1 MIGGIMEENKVVAYS
16 FLDHLNNDMKG
27 NGFNDIFI
35 PLVKR
40 TLSIMSSNKKN
51 MGQISDIKEEF
62 NNLYKL
68 DIPYPMLKEILKT
81 ICIEVKKSNEGS
93 IVLYKDFSYVIKEYT
108 FDSYEE
114 TILYKKNKIENLEEK
129 FKCYIQEN
137 AIISQYEGELDL
149 FKFIDRNRTKLS
161 KVLSENNL
169 NVDSISD
176 NADIEMNFI
185 KNLKK
190 NDIELYELLK
200 DIYIGSIISAY
211 IELDNIE
218 AKSEAMNFIVDTNFI
233 ISLMGLH
240 GEENMDTC
248 NKIVDICKR
257 IGYKIKIADITIEE
271 TEHILNKII
280 DGYEK
285 GIIEK
290 FCYNSINNICERN
303 NITKTDIQYKVRN
316 LMKFLAEKNISI
328 IYLKQKYKNELA
340 IKNGEIYKK
349 LDKIDYTDK
358 KSILHDAIIIDYVS
372 NKRNSSAKKFA
383 DLKIWFLTES
393 KKFNEI
399 KTRFK
404 YSEAINTNELV
415 NLLWL
420 IKPIIST
427 DDIFKLGLSN
437 LFAEVI
443 ESNQPSKK
451 IIREIDSNI
460 NKYKENISDDDIIAL
475 GSLVSDTTLNKIKN
489 INSQYEEVNE
499 LLKKGEYYEF
509 SEKIKEMKE
518 KQEELKQIEINKM
531 NIKHKEE
538 KRNELNNFIN
548 ILINNKISN
557 NSENMLC
564 YEQKKISINKEIEDV
579 NNNTTN
585 VIKKCWIGI
594 VIIIAIIFII
604 YKNSTKSILKINLID
619 IMFFIIPI
627 LFSAIFN
634 LKIFKF
640 AEKISKKRNN
650 KKYKEIE
657 NINKYIKEIEHDSK
671 CLCEIKDI
679 IIKSE
684 NVENKINELLLDKK
698 YEKYLR
704 ETCIAELIENKKE
717 YNR

>member
-1 MIGGIMEENKVVAYS
+1 MEENKVIAYS
-16 FLDHLNNDMKG
+16 FLAHLNNDMKG

-40 TLSIMSSNKKN
+40 TLSIMSNNQKN
-51 MGQISDIKEEF
+51 MGQITDIKEEF
-62 NNLYKL
+62 KNLYKL
-68 DIPYPMLKEILKT
+68 DIPYPMLKELLKT
-81 ICIEVKKSNEGS
+81 ISIEIKKNNEGS
-93 IVLYKDFSYVIKEYT
+93 IELYKDFSYVIKEYT
-108 FDSYEE
+108 FDNYEE
-114 TILYKKNKIENLEEK
+114 TILYKKSKIEKLQEK

-137 AIISQYEGELDL
+137 AVISQYEGELDL

-169 NVDSISD
+169 NIDSISD

-185 KNLKK
+185 KYLKK
-190 NDIELYELLK
+190 NDIELYEVLK
-200 DIYIGSIISAY
+200 EIYIGSIISAY
-211 IELDNIE
+211 IELDALE

-248 NKIVDICKR
+248 NKIVDICNR

-285 GIIEK
+285 GIIER
-290 FCYNSINNICERN
+290 FRYNSTSNVCERN

-316 LMKFLAEKNISI
+316 LMKFLTEKKISI
-328 IYLKQKYKNELA
+328 IYLKQKYKNELT
-340 IKNGEIYKK
+340 IKNGEIYKQ

-372 NKRNSSAKKFA
+372 NKRNNGAKKFA

-399 KTRFK
+399 KTKFK

-420 IKPIIST
+420 IKPVIST

-443 ESNQPSKK
+443 EANQPSKR

-475 GSLVSDTTLNKIKN
+475 GSLVSDISLNKIKN

-499 LLKKGEYYEF
+499 LLKNGDYYEF
-509 SEKIKEMKE
+509 SEKIKEMKG
-518 KQEELKQIEINKM
+518 KQEELKQIEIDKINK
-531 NIKHKEE
+531 KHNEE
-538 KRNELNNFIN
+538 KKNEFNNFVN
-548 ILINNKISN
+548 ILIDNKIYENSQK
-557 NSENMLC
+557 NSENE
-564 YEQKKISINKEIEDV
+564 YRKIDINKGIEDIRNKTRDIIKRISI
-579 NNNTTN
+579 
-585 VIKKCWIGI
+585 GL
-594 VIIIAIIFII
+594 IIIVAILFII
-604 YKNSTKSILKINLID
+604 YKNSTENIFKINLID
-619 IMFFIIPI
+619 IMFFMIPI
-627 LFSAIFN
+627 LFSTIFN
-634 LKIFKF
+634 AKVFGF
-640 AEKISKKRNN
+640 AENISKKINGRR
-650 KKYKEIE
+650 YKEIE
-657 NINKYIKEIEHDSK
+657 EINKSIKEIEYNSK
-671 CLCEIKDI
+671 CLYEIKDI
-679 IIKSE
+679 LIKAE
-684 NVENKINELLLDKK
+684 NIEDKINELIVDSK
-698 YEKYLR
+698 YEKYLKEIR
-704 ETCIAELIENKKE
+704 LEELIQNKKE
-717 YNR
+717 IQYQ

>member
-1 MIGGIMEENKVVAYS
+1 MEENKVIAYS
-16 FLDHLNNDMKG
+16 FLAHLNNDMKG

-40 TLSIMSSNKKN
+40 TLSIMSNNQKN
-51 MGQISDIKEEF
+51 MGQITDIKEEF

-68 DIPYPMLKEILKT
+68 DIPYPMLKELLKT
-81 ICIEVKKSNEGS
+81 ISIEIKKNNEGS
-93 IVLYKDFSYVIKEYT
+93 MELYKDFSYVIKEYT
-108 FDSYEE
+108 FDNYEE
-114 TILYKKNKIENLEEK
+114 TILYKKSKIEKLQEK

-137 AIISQYEGELDL
+137 AVISQYEGELDL

-169 NVDSISD
+169 NIDSISD

-185 KNLKK
+185 KYLKK
-190 NDIELYELLK
+190 NDIELYEVLK

-211 IELDNIE
+211 IELDVLK

-248 NKIVDICKR
+248 NKIVDICNR

-285 GIIEK
+285 GIIER
-290 FCYNSINNICERN
+290 FRYNSTSNVCERN

-316 LMKFLAEKNISI
+316 LMKFLTEKKISI
-328 IYLKQKYKNELA
+328 IYLKQKYKNELT
-340 IKNGEIYKK
+340 IKNGEIYKQ

-372 NKRNSSAKKFA
+372 NKRNNGAKKFA

-399 KTRFK
+399 KTKFK

-420 IKPIIST
+420 IKPVIST

-443 ESNQPSKK
+443 EANQPSKR

-475 GSLVSDTTLNKIKN
+475 GSLVSDISLNKIKN

-499 LLKKGEYYEF
+499 LLKNGDYYEF
-509 SEKIKEMKE
+509 SEKIKEMKG
-518 KQEELKQIEINKM
+518 KQEELKQIEIDKINK
-531 NIKHKEE
+531 KHNEE
-538 KRNELNNFIN
+538 KKNEFNNFVN
-548 ILINNKISN
+548 ILIDNKIYE
-557 NSENMLC
+557 NSQKNLENE
-564 YEQKKISINKEIEDV
+564 YRKIDINKGIEDIRNKTIDIIKRISI
-579 NNNTTN
+579 
-585 VIKKCWIGI
+585 GL
-594 VIIIAIIFII
+594 IIIVAILFII
-604 YKNSTKSILKINLID
+604 YKNSTENIFEINFID
-619 IMFFIIPI
+619 IMFFMIPI
-627 LFSAIFN
+627 LFSTVFN
-634 LKIFKF
+634 AKVFGF
-640 AEKISKKRNN
+640 AENISKKINGRR
-650 KKYKEIE
+650 YKEIE
-657 NINKYIKEIEHDSK
+657 EINKSIKEIEYNSK
-671 CLCEIKDI
+671 CLYEIKDI
-679 IIKSE
+679 LIKAE
-684 NVENKINELLLDKK
+684 NIEDKINELIVDSK
-698 YEKYLR
+698 YEKYLKEIR
-704 ETCIAELIENKKE
+704 LEELIQNKKE
-717 YNR
+717 IQYQ

>member
-1 MIGGIMEENKVVAYS
+1 MEENKVIAYS
-16 FLDHLNNDMKG
+16 FLAHLNNDMKG

-40 TLSIMSSNKKN
+40 TLSIMSNNQRN
-51 MGQISDIKEEF
+51 MGQITDIKEEF

-68 DIPYPMLKEILKT
+68 DIPYPMLKELLKT
-81 ICIEVKKSNEGS
+81 ISIEIKKNNEGS
-93 IVLYKDFSYVIKEYT
+93 MELYKDFSYVIKEYT
-108 FDSYEE
+108 FDNYEE
-114 TILYKKNKIENLEEK
+114 TILYKKSKIEKLQEK

-137 AIISQYEGELDL
+137 AVISQYEGELDL

-169 NVDSISD
+169 NIDSISD

-185 KNLKK
+185 KYLKK
-190 NDIELYELLK
+190 NDIELYEVLK

-211 IELDNIE
+211 IELDALK

-248 NKIVDICKR
+248 NKIVDICNR

-285 GIIEK
+285 GIIER
-290 FCYNSINNICERN
+290 FRYNSTSNVCERN

-316 LMKFLAEKNISI
+316 LMKFLTEKKISI
-328 IYLKQKYKNELA
+328 IYLKQKYKNELT
-340 IKNGEIYKK
+340 IKNGEIYKQ

-372 NKRNSSAKKFA
+372 NKRNNGAKKFA

-399 KTRFK
+399 KTKFK

-420 IKPIIST
+420 IKPVIST

-443 ESNQPSKK
+443 EANQPSKR

-475 GSLVSDTTLNKIKN
+475 GSLVSDISLNKIKN

-499 LLKKGEYYEF
+499 LLKNGDYYEF
-509 SEKIKEMKE
+509 SEKIKEMKG
-518 KQEELKQIEINKM
+518 KQEELKQIEIDKINK
-531 NIKHKEE
+531 KHNEE
-538 KRNELNNFIN
+538 KKNEFNNFVN
-548 ILINNKISN
+548 ILIDNKIYE
-557 NSENMLC
+557 NSQKNLENE
-564 YEQKKISINKEIEDV
+564 YRKIDINKGIEDIRNKTIDIIKRISI
-579 NNNTTN
+579 
-585 VIKKCWIGI
+585 GL
-594 VIIIAIIFII
+594 IIIVAILFII
-604 YKNSTKSILKINLID
+604 YKNSTENIFEINFID
-619 IMFFIIPI
+619 IMFFMIPI
-627 LFSAIFN
+627 LFSTVFN
-634 LKIFKF
+634 AKVFGF
-640 AEKISKKRNN
+640 AENISKKINGKR
-650 KKYKEIE
+650 YKEIE
-657 NINKYIKEIEHDSK
+657 EINKSIKEIEYNSK
-671 CLCEIKDI
+671 CLYEIKDI
-679 IIKSE
+679 LIKAE
-684 NVENKINELLLDKK
+684 NIEDKINELIVDSK
-698 YEKYLR
+698 YEKYLKEIR
-704 ETCIAELIENKKE
+704 LEELIQNKKE
-717 YNR
+717 IQYQ

>member
-1 MIGGIMEENKVVAYS
+1 MEENKVIAYS
-16 FLDHLNNDMKG
+16 FLAHLNNDMKG

-40 TLSIMSSNKKN
+40 TLSIMSNNQKN
-51 MGQISDIKEEF
+51 MGQITDIKEEF

-68 DIPYPMLKEILKT
+68 DIPYPMLKELLKT
-81 ICIEVKKSNEGS
+81 ISIEIKKNNEGS
-93 IVLYKDFSYVIKEYT
+93 MELYKDFSYVIKEYT
-108 FDSYEE
+108 FDNYEE
-114 TILYKKNKIENLEEK
+114 TILYKKSKIEKLQEK

-137 AIISQYEGELDL
+137 AVISQYEGELDL

-169 NVDSISD
+169 NIDSISD

-185 KNLKK
+185 RYLKK
-190 NDIELYELLK
+190 NDIELYEVLK

-211 IELDNIE
+211 IELDALE

-248 NKIVDICKR
+248 NKIVDICNR

-285 GIIEK
+285 GIIER
-290 FCYNSINNICERN
+290 FRYNSTSNVCERN

-316 LMKFLAEKNISI
+316 LMKFLTEKKISI
-328 IYLKQKYKNELA
+328 IYLKQKYKNELT
-340 IKNGEIYKK
+340 IKNGEIYKQ

-372 NKRNSSAKKFA
+372 NKRNNGAKKFA

-399 KTRFK
+399 KTKFK

-420 IKPIIST
+420 IKPVIST

-443 ESNQPSKK
+443 EANQPSKR

-475 GSLVSDTTLNKIKN
+475 GSLVSDISLNKIKN

-499 LLKKGEYYEF
+499 LLKNGDYYEF
-509 SEKIKEMKE
+509 SEKIKEMKG
-518 KQEELKQIEINKM
+518 KQEELKQIEIDKINK
-531 NIKHKEE
+531 KHNEE
-538 KRNELNNFIN
+538 KKNEFNNFVN
-548 ILINNKISN
+548 ILIDNKIYE
-557 NSENMLC
+557 NSQKNLENE
-564 YEQKKISINKEIEDV
+564 YRKIDINKGIEDIRNKTIDIIKRISI
-579 NNNTTN
+579 
-585 VIKKCWIGI
+585 GL
-594 VIIIAIIFII
+594 IIIVAILFII
-604 YKNSTKSILKINLID
+604 YKNSTENIFEINFID
-619 IMFFIIPI
+619 IMFFMIPI
-627 LFSAIFN
+627 LFSTVFN
-634 LKIFKF
+634 AKVFGF
-640 AEKISKKRNN
+640 AENISKKINGRR
-650 KKYKEIE
+650 YKEIE
-657 NINKYIKEIEHDSK
+657 EINKSIKEIEYNSK
-671 CLCEIKDI
+671 CLYEIKDI
-679 IIKSE
+679 LIKAE
-684 NVENKINELLLDKK
+684 NIEDKINELIVDSK
-698 YEKYLR
+698 YEKYLKEIR
-704 ETCIAELIENKKE
+704 LEELIQNKKE
-717 YNR
+717 IQYQ

>member
-1 MIGGIMEENKVVAYS
+1 MEENKVIAYS
-16 FLDHLNNDMKG
+16 FLAHLNNDMKG

-40 TLSIMSSNKKN
+40 TLSIMSNNQKN
-51 MGQISDIKEEF
+51 MGQITDIKEEF

-68 DIPYPMLKEILKT
+68 DIPYPMLKELLKT
-81 ICIEVKKSNEGS
+81 ISIEIKKNNEGS
-93 IVLYKDFSYVIKEYT
+93 MELYKDFSYVIKEYT
-108 FDSYEE
+108 FDNYEE
-114 TILYKKNKIENLEEK
+114 TILYKKSKIEKLQEK

-137 AIISQYEGELDL
+137 AVISQYEGELDL

-169 NVDSISD
+169 NIDSISD

-185 KNLKK
+185 KYLKK
-190 NDIELYELLK
+190 NDIELYEVLK

-211 IELDNIE
+211 IELDALK

-248 NKIVDICKR
+248 NKIVDICNR

-285 GIIEK
+285 GIIER
-290 FCYNSINNICERN
+290 FRYNSTSNVCERN

-316 LMKFLAEKNISI
+316 LMKFLTEKKISI
-328 IYLKQKYKNELA
+328 IYLKQKYKNELT
-340 IKNGEIYKK
+340 IKNGEIYKQ

-372 NKRNSSAKKFA
+372 NKRNNGAKKFA

-399 KTRFK
+399 KTKFK

-420 IKPIIST
+420 IKPVIST

-443 ESNQPSKK
+443 EANQPSKR

-475 GSLVSDTTLNKIKN
+475 GSLVSDISLNKIKN

-499 LLKKGEYYEF
+499 LLKNGDYYEF
-509 SEKIKEMKE
+509 SEKIKEMKG
-518 KQEELKQIEINKM
+518 KQEELKQIEIDKINK
-531 NIKHKEE
+531 KHNEE
-538 KRNELNNFIN
+538 KKNEFNNFVN
-548 ILINNKISN
+548 ILIDNKIYE
-557 NSENMLC
+557 NSQKNLENE
-564 YEQKKISINKEIEDV
+564 YRKIDINKGIEDIRNKTIDIIKRISI
-579 NNNTTN
+579 
-585 VIKKCWIGI
+585 GL
-594 VIIIAIIFII
+594 IIIVAILFII
-604 YKNSTKSILKINLID
+604 YKNSTENIFEINFID
-619 IMFFIIPI
+619 IMFFMIPI
-627 LFSAIFN
+627 LFSTVFN
-634 LKIFKF
+634 AKVFGF
-640 AEKISKKRNN
+640 AENISKKINGRR
-650 KKYKEIE
+650 YKEIE
-657 NINKYIKEIEHDSK
+657 EINKSIKEIEYNSK
-671 CLCEIKDI
+671 CLYEIKDI
-679 IIKSE
+679 LIKAE
-684 NVENKINELLLDKK
+684 NIEDKINELIVDSK
-698 YEKYLR
+698 YEKYLKEIR
-704 ETCIAELIENKKE
+704 LEELIQNKKE
-717 YNR
+717 IQYQ

>member
-1 MIGGIMEENKVVAYS
+1 MEENKVIAYS
-16 FLDHLNNDMKG
+16 FLAHLNNDMKG

-40 TLSIMSSNKKN
+40 TLSIMSNNQKN
-51 MGQISDIKEEF
+51 MGQITDIKEEF

-68 DIPYPMLKEILKT
+68 DIPYPMLKELLKT
-81 ICIEVKKSNEGS
+81 ISIEIKKNNEGS
-93 IVLYKDFSYVIKEYT
+93 MELYKDFSYVIKEYT
-108 FDSYEE
+108 FDNYEE
-114 TILYKKNKIENLEEK
+114 TILYKKSKIEKLQEK

-137 AIISQYEGELDL
+137 AVISQYEGELDL

-169 NVDSISD
+169 NIDSISD

-185 KNLKK
+185 KYLKK
-190 NDIELYELLK
+190 NDIELYEVLK

-211 IELDNIE
+211 IELDALE

-248 NKIVDICKR
+248 NKIVDICNR

-285 GIIEK
+285 GIIER
-290 FCYNSINNICERN
+290 FRYNSTSNVCERN

-316 LMKFLAEKNISI
+316 LMKFLTEKKISI
-328 IYLKQKYKNELA
+328 IYLKQKYKNELT
-340 IKNGEIYKK
+340 IKNGEIYKQ

-372 NKRNSSAKKFA
+372 NKRNNGAKKFA

-399 KTRFK
+399 KTKFK

-420 IKPIIST
+420 IKPVIST

-443 ESNQPSKK
+443 ESNQPSKR

-475 GSLVSDTTLNKIKN
+475 GSLVSDISLNKIKN

-499 LLKKGEYYEF
+499 LLKNGDYCEF
-509 SEKIKEMKE
+509 SEKIKEMKG
-518 KQEELKQIEINKM
+518 KQEELKQIEIDKINK
-531 NIKHKEE
+531 KHNEE
-538 KRNELNNFIN
+538 KKNEFNNFVN
-548 ILINNKISN
+548 ILIDNKIYE
-557 NSENMLC
+557 NSRKNLENE
-564 YEQKKISINKEIEDV
+564 YRKIDINKGIEDIRNKTIDIIKRISI
-579 NNNTTN
+579 
-585 VIKKCWIGI
+585 GL
-594 VIIIAIIFII
+594 IIIVAILFII
-604 YKNSTKSILKINLID
+604 YKNSTENIFEINFID
-619 IMFFIIPI
+619 IMFFMIPI
-627 LFSAIFN
+627 LFSTVFN
-634 LKIFKF
+634 AKVFGF
-640 AEKISKKRNN
+640 AENISKKINGRR
-650 KKYKEIE
+650 YKEIE
-657 NINKYIKEIEHDSK
+657 EINKSIKEIEYNSK
-671 CLCEIKDI
+671 CLYEIKDI
-679 IIKSE
+679 LIKAE
-684 NVENKINELLLDKK
+684 NIEDKINELIVDSK
-698 YEKYLR
+698 YEKYLKEIR
-704 ETCIAELIENKKE
+704 LEELIQNKKE
-717 YNR
+717 IQYQ

>member
-1 MIGGIMEENKVVAYS
+1 ME
-16 FLDHLNNDMKG
+16 
-27 NGFNDIFI
+27 
-35 PLVKR
+35 
-40 TLSIMSSNKKN
+40 
-51 MGQISDIKEEF
+51 
-62 NNLYKL
+62 
-68 DIPYPMLKEILKT
+68 
-81 ICIEVKKSNEGS
+81 
-93 IVLYKDFSYVIKEYT
+93 LYKDFSYVIKEYT
-108 FDSYEE
+108 FDNYEE
-114 TILYKKNKIENLEEK
+114 TILYKKSKIEKLQEK

-137 AIISQYEGELDL
+137 AVISQYEGELDL

-169 NVDSISD
+169 NIDSISD

-185 KNLKK
+185 KYLKK
-190 NDIELYELLK
+190 NDIELYEVLK

-211 IELDNIE
+211 IELDALK

-248 NKIVDICKR
+248 NKIVDICNR

-285 GIIEK
+285 GIIER
-290 FCYNSINNICERN
+290 FRYNSTSNVCERN

-316 LMKFLAEKNISI
+316 LMKFLTEKKISI
-328 IYLKQKYKNELA
+328 IYLKQKYKNELT
-340 IKNGEIYKK
+340 IKNGEIYKQ

-372 NKRNSSAKKFA
+372 NKRNNGAKKFA

-399 KTRFK
+399 KTKFK

-420 IKPIIST
+420 IKPVIST

-443 ESNQPSKK
+443 EANQPSKR

-475 GSLVSDTTLNKIKN
+475 GSLVSDISLNKIKN

-499 LLKKGEYYEF
+499 LLKNGDYYEF
-509 SEKIKEMKE
+509 SEKIKEMKG
-518 KQEELKQIEINKM
+518 KQEELKQIEIDKINK
-531 NIKHKEE
+531 KHNEE
-538 KRNELNNFIN
+538 KKNEFNNFVN
-548 ILINNKISN
+548 ILIDNKIYE
-557 NSENMLC
+557 NSQKNLENE
-564 YEQKKISINKEIEDV
+564 YRKIDINKGIEDIRNKTIDIIKRISI
-579 NNNTTN
+579 
-585 VIKKCWIGI
+585 GL
-594 VIIIAIIFII
+594 IIIVAILFII
-604 YKNSTKSILKINLID
+604 YKNSTENIFEINFID
-619 IMFFIIPI
+619 IMFFMIPI
-627 LFSAIFN
+627 LFSTVFN
-634 LKIFKF
+634 AKVFGF
-640 AEKISKKRNN
+640 AENISKKINGRR
-650 KKYKEIE
+650 YKEIE
-657 NINKYIKEIEHDSK
+657 EINKSIKEIEYNSK
-671 CLCEIKDI
+671 CLYEIKDI
-679 IIKSE
+679 LIKAE
-684 NVENKINELLLDKK
+684 NIEDKINELIVDSK
-698 YEKYLR
+698 YEKYLKEIR
-704 ETCIAELIENKKE
+704 LEELIQNKKE
-717 YNR
+717 IQYQ

>member
-1 MIGGIMEENKVVAYS
+1 MEENKVIAYS
-16 FLDHLNNDMKG
+16 FLAHLNNDMKG

-40 TLSIMSSNKKN
+40 TLSIMSNNQKN
-51 MGQISDIKEEF
+51 MGQITDIKEEF

-68 DIPYPMLKEILKT
+68 DIPYPMLKELLKT
-81 ICIEVKKSNEGS
+81 ISIEIKKNNEGS
-93 IVLYKDFSYVIKEYT
+93 MELYKDFSYVIKEYT
-108 FDSYEE
+108 FDNYEE
-114 TILYKKNKIENLEEK
+114 TILYKKSKIEKLQEK

-137 AIISQYEGELDL
+137 AVISQYEGELDL

-169 NVDSISD
+169 NIDSISD

-185 KNLKK
+185 KYLKK
-190 NDIELYELLK
+190 NDIELYEVLK

-211 IELDNIE
+211 IELDALK

-248 NKIVDICKR
+248 NKIVDICNR

-285 GIIEK
+285 GIIER
-290 FCYNSINNICERN
+290 FRYNSTSNVCERN

-316 LMKFLAEKNISI
+316 LMKFLTEKKISI
-328 IYLKQKYKNELA
+328 IYLKQKYKNELT
-340 IKNGEIYKK
+340 IKNGEIYKQ

-372 NKRNSSAKKFA
+372 NKRNNGAKKFA

-399 KTRFK
+399 KTKFK

-420 IKPIIST
+420 IKPVIST

-443 ESNQPSKK
+443 EANQPSKR

-475 GSLVSDTTLNKIKN
+475 GSLVSDISLNKIKN

-499 LLKKGEYYEF
+499 LLKSGDYYEF
-509 SEKIKEMKE
+509 SEKIKEMKG
-518 KQEELKQIEINKM
+518 KQEELKQIEIDKINK
-531 NIKHKEE
+531 KHNEE
-538 KRNELNNFIN
+538 KKNEFNNFVN
-548 ILINNKISN
+548 ILIDNKIYE
-557 NSENMLC
+557 NSQKNLENE
-564 YEQKKISINKEIEDV
+564 YRKIDINKGIEDIRNKTIDIIKRISI
-579 NNNTTN
+579 
-585 VIKKCWIGI
+585 CL
-594 VIIIAIIFII
+594 IIIVAILFII
-604 YKNSTKSILKINLID
+604 YKNSTENIFEINFID
-619 IMFFIIPI
+619 IMFFMIPI
-627 LFSAIFN
+627 LFSTVFN
-634 LKIFKF
+634 AKVFGF
-640 AEKISKKRNN
+640 AENISKKINGRR
-650 KKYKEIE
+650 YKEIE
-657 NINKYIKEIEHDSK
+657 EINKSIKEIEYNSK
-671 CLCEIKDI
+671 CLYEIKDI
-679 IIKSE
+679 LIKAE
-684 NVENKINELLLDKK
+684 NIEDKINELIVDSK
-698 YEKYLR
+698 YEKYLKEIR
-704 ETCIAELIENKKE
+704 LEELIQNKKE
-717 YNR
+717 IQYQ

>member
-1 MIGGIMEENKVVAYS
+1 MEENKVIAYS
-16 FLDHLNNDMKG
+16 FLAHLNNDMKG

-40 TLSIMSSNKKN
+40 TLSIMSNNQKN
-51 MGQISDIKEEF
+51 MGQITDIKEEF
-62 NNLYKL
+62 KNLYKL
-68 DIPYPMLKEILKT
+68 DIPYPMLKELLKT
-81 ICIEVKKSNEGS
+81 ISIEIKKNNEGS
-93 IVLYKDFSYVIKEYT
+93 MELYKDFSYVIKEYT
-108 FDSYEE
+108 FDNYEE
-114 TILYKKNKIENLEEK
+114 TILYKKSKIEKLQEK

-169 NVDSISD
+169 NIDSISD

-185 KNLKK
+185 KYLKK
-190 NDIELYELLK
+190 NDIELYEVLK

-211 IELDNIE
+211 IELDALE

-248 NKIVDICKR
+248 NKIVDICNR

-285 GIIEK
+285 GIIER
-290 FCYNSINNICERN
+290 FRYNSTSNVCERN

-316 LMKFLAEKNISI
+316 LMKFLTEKKISI
-328 IYLKQKYKNELA
+328 IYLKQKYKNELT
-340 IKNGEIYKK
+340 IKNGEIYKQ

-372 NKRNSSAKKFA
+372 NKRNNGAKKFA

-399 KTRFK
+399 KTKFK

-420 IKPIIST
+420 IKPVIST

-443 ESNQPSKK
+443 EANQPSKR

-475 GSLVSDTTLNKIKN
+475 GSLVSDISLNKIKN

-499 LLKKGEYYEF
+499 LLKNGDYYEF
-509 SEKIKEMKE
+509 SEKIKEMKG
-518 KQEELKQIEINKM
+518 KQEELKQIEIDKINK
-531 NIKHKEE
+531 KHNEE
-538 KRNELNNFIN
+538 KKNEFNNFVN
-548 ILINNKISN
+548 ILIDNKIYENSQK
-557 NSENMLC
+557 NSENE
-564 YEQKKISINKEIEDV
+564 YRKIDINKGIEDIRNKTRDIIKRISI
-579 NNNTTN
+579 
-585 VIKKCWIGI
+585 GL
-594 VIIIAIIFII
+594 IIIVAILFII
-604 YKNSTKSILKINLID
+604 YKNSTENIFKINLID
-619 IMFFIIPI
+619 IMFFMIPI
-627 LFSAIFN
+627 LFSTVFN
-634 LKIFKF
+634 AKVFGF
-640 AEKISKKRNN
+640 AENISKKINGRR
-650 KKYKEIE
+650 YKEIE
-657 NINKYIKEIEHDSK
+657 EINKSIKEIEYNSK
-671 CLCEIKDI
+671 CLYEIKDI
-679 IIKSE
+679 LIKAE
-684 NVENKINELLLDKK
+684 NIEDKINELIVDSK
-698 YEKYLR
+698 YEKYLKEIR
-704 ETCIAELIENKKE
+704 LEELIQNKKE
-717 YNR
+717 IQYQ

>member
-1 MIGGIMEENKVVAYS
+1 MEENKVIAYS
-16 FLDHLNNDMKG
+16 FLAHLNNDMKG

-40 TLSIMSSNKKN
+40 TLSIMSNNQKN
-51 MGQISDIKEEF
+51 MGQITDIKEEF

-68 DIPYPMLKEILKT
+68 DIPYPMLKELLKT
-81 ICIEVKKSNEGS
+81 ISIEIKKNNEGS
-93 IVLYKDFSYVIKEYT
+93 MELYKDFSYVIKEYT
-108 FDSYEE
+108 FDNYEE
-114 TILYKKNKIENLEEK
+114 TILYKKSKIEKLQEK

-137 AIISQYEGELDL
+137 AVISQYEGELDL

-169 NVDSISD
+169 NIDSISD

-185 KNLKK
+185 KYLKK
-190 NDIELYELLK
+190 NDIELYEVLK

-211 IELDNIE
+211 IELDALK

-248 NKIVDICKR
+248 NKIVDICNR

-285 GIIEK
+285 GIIER
-290 FCYNSINNICERN
+290 FRYNSTSNVCERN

-316 LMKFLAEKNISI
+316 LMKFLTEKKISI
-328 IYLKQKYKNELA
+328 IYLKQKYKNELT
-340 IKNGEIYKK
+340 IKNGEIYKQ

-372 NKRNSSAKKFA
+372 NKRNNGAKKFA

-399 KTRFK
+399 KTKFK

-420 IKPIIST
+420 IKPVIST

-443 ESNQPSKK
+443 EANQPSKR

-475 GSLVSDTTLNKIKN
+475 GSLVSDISLNKIKN

-499 LLKKGEYYEF
+499 LLKNGDYYEF
-509 SEKIKEMKE
+509 SEKIKEMKG
-518 KQEELKQIEINKM
+518 KQEELKQIEIDKINK
-531 NIKHKEE
+531 KHNEE
-538 KRNELNNFIN
+538 KKNEFNNFVN
-548 ILINNKISN
+548 ILIDNKIYE
-557 NSENMLC
+557 NSQKNLENE
-564 YEQKKISINKEIEDV
+564 YRKIDINKGIEDIRNKIIDIIKRISI
-579 NNNTTN
+579 
-585 VIKKCWIGI
+585 GL
-594 VIIIAIIFII
+594 IIIVAILFII
-604 YKNSTKSILKINLID
+604 YKNSTENIFEINFID
-619 IMFFIIPI
+619 IMFFMIPI
-627 LFSAIFN
+627 LFSTVFN
-634 LKIFKF
+634 AKVFGF
-640 AEKISKKRNN
+640 AENISKKINGRR
-650 KKYKEIE
+650 YKEIE
-657 NINKYIKEIEHDSK
+657 EINKSIKEIEYNSK
-671 CLCEIKDI
+671 CLYEIKDI
-679 IIKSE
+679 LIKAE
-684 NVENKINELLLDKK
+684 NIEDKINELIVDSK
-698 YEKYLR
+698 YEKYLKEIR
-704 ETCIAELIENKKE
+704 LEELIQNKKE
-717 YNR
+717 IQYQ

>member
-1 MIGGIMEENKVVAYS
+1 MEENKVIAYS
-16 FLDHLNNDMKG
+16 FLAHLNNDMKG

-40 TLSIMSSNKKN
+40 TLSIMSNNQKN
-51 MGQISDIKEEF
+51 MGQITDIKEEF
-62 NNLYKL
+62 KNLYKL
-68 DIPYPMLKEILKT
+68 DIPYPMLKELLKT
-81 ICIEVKKSNEGS
+81 ISIEIKKNNEGS
-93 IVLYKDFSYVIKEYT
+93 MELYKDFSYVIKEYT
-108 FDSYEE
+108 FDNYEE
-114 TILYKKNKIENLEEK
+114 TILYKKSKIEKLQEK

-137 AIISQYEGELDL
+137 AVISQYEGELDL

-169 NVDSISD
+169 NIDSISD

-185 KNLKK
+185 KYLKK
-190 NDIELYELLK
+190 NDIELYEVLK
-200 DIYIGSIISAY
+200 EIYIGSIISAY
-211 IELDNIE
+211 IELDALE

-248 NKIVDICKR
+248 NKIVDICNR

-285 GIIEK
+285 GIIER
-290 FCYNSINNICERN
+290 FRYNSTSNVCERN

-316 LMKFLAEKNISI
+316 LMKFLTEKKISI
-328 IYLKQKYKNELA
+328 IYLKQKYKNELT
-340 IKNGEIYKK
+340 IKNGEIYKQ

-372 NKRNSSAKKFA
+372 NKRNNGAKKFA

-399 KTRFK
+399 KTKFK

-420 IKPIIST
+420 IKPVIST

-443 ESNQPSKK
+443 EANQPSKR

-475 GSLVSDTTLNKIKN
+475 GSLVSDISLNKIKN

-499 LLKKGEYYEF
+499 LLKNGDYYEF
-509 SEKIKEMKE
+509 SEKIKEMKG
-518 KQEELKQIEINKM
+518 KQEELKQIEIDKINK
-531 NIKHKEE
+531 KHNEE
-538 KRNELNNFIN
+538 KKNEFNNFVN
-548 ILINNKISN
+548 ILIDNKIYENSQK
-557 NSENMLC
+557 NSENE
-564 YEQKKISINKEIEDV
+564 YRKIDINKGIEDIRNKTRDIIKRISI
-579 NNNTTN
+579 
-585 VIKKCWIGI
+585 GL
-594 VIIIAIIFII
+594 IIIVAILFII
-604 YKNSTKSILKINLID
+604 YKNSTENIFKINLID
-619 IMFFIIPI
+619 IMFFMIPI
-627 LFSAIFN
+627 LFSTIFN
-634 LKIFKF
+634 AKVFGF
-640 AEKISKKRNN
+640 AENISKKINGRR
-650 KKYKEIE
+650 YKEIE
-657 NINKYIKEIEHDSK
+657 EINKSIKEIEYNSK
-671 CLCEIKDI
+671 CLYEIKDI
-679 IIKSE
+679 LIKAE
-684 NVENKINELLLDKK
+684 NIEDKINELIVDSK
-698 YEKYLR
+698 YEKYLKEIR
-704 ETCIAELIENKKE
+704 LEELIQNKKE
-717 YNR
+717 IQYQ

>member
-1 MIGGIMEENKVVAYS
+1 MEENKVIAYS
-16 FLDHLNNDMKG
+16 FLAHLNNDMKG

-40 TLSIMSSNKKN
+40 TLSIMSNNQKN
-51 MGQISDIKEEF
+51 MGQITDIKEEF

-68 DIPYPMLKEILKT
+68 DIPYPMLKELLKT
-81 ICIEVKKSNEGS
+81 ISIEIKKNNEGS
-93 IVLYKDFSYVIKEYT
+93 MELYKDFSYVIKEYT
-108 FDSYEE
+108 FDNYEE
-114 TILYKKNKIENLEEK
+114 TILYKKSKIEKLQEK

-137 AIISQYEGELDL
+137 AVISQYEGELDL
-149 FKFIDRNRTKLS
+149 FNFIDRNITKLS

-169 NVDSISD
+169 NIDSISD

-185 KNLKK
+185 KYLKK
-190 NDIELYELLK
+190 NDIELYEVLK

-211 IELDNIE
+211 IELDALK

-248 NKIVDICKR
+248 NKIVDICNR

-285 GIIEK
+285 GIIER
-290 FCYNSINNICERN
+290 FRYNSTSNVCERN

-316 LMKFLAEKNISI
+316 LMKFLTEKKISI
-328 IYLKQKYKNELA
+328 IYLKQKYKNELT
-340 IKNGEIYKK
+340 IKNGEIYKQ

-372 NKRNSSAKKFA
+372 NKRNNGAKKFA

-399 KTRFK
+399 KTKFK

-420 IKPIIST
+420 IKPVIST

-443 ESNQPSKK
+443 EANQPSKR

-475 GSLVSDTTLNKIKN
+475 GSLVSDISLNKIKN

-499 LLKKGEYYEF
+499 LLKNGDYYEF
-509 SEKIKEMKE
+509 SEKIKEMKG
-518 KQEELKQIEINKM
+518 KQEELKQIEIDKINK
-531 NIKHKEE
+531 KHNEE
-538 KRNELNNFIN
+538 KKNEFNNFVN
-548 ILINNKISN
+548 ILIDNKIYE
-557 NSENMLC
+557 NSQKNLENE
-564 YEQKKISINKEIEDV
+564 YRKIDINKGIEDIRNKTIDIIKRISI
-579 NNNTTN
+579 
-585 VIKKCWIGI
+585 GL
-594 VIIIAIIFII
+594 IIIVAILFII
-604 YKNSTKSILKINLID
+604 YKNSTENIFEINFID
-619 IMFFIIPI
+619 IMFFMIPI
-627 LFSAIFN
+627 LFSTVFN
-634 LKIFKF
+634 AKVFGF
-640 AEKISKKRNN
+640 AENISKKINGRR
-650 KKYKEIE
+650 YKEIE
-657 NINKYIKEIEHDSK
+657 EINKSIKEIEYNSK
-671 CLCEIKDI
+671 CLYEIKDI
-679 IIKSE
+679 LIKAE
-684 NVENKINELLLDKK
+684 NIEDKINELIVDSK
-698 YEKYLR
+698 YEKYLKEIR
-704 ETCIAELIENKKE
+704 LEELIQNKKE
-717 YNR
+717 IQYQ

>member
-1 MIGGIMEENKVVAYS
+1 MEENKVIAYS
-16 FLDHLNNDMKG
+16 FLAHLNNDMKG

-40 TLSIMSSNKKN
+40 TLSIMSNNQKN
-51 MGQISDIKEEF
+51 MGQITDIKEEF
-62 NNLYKL
+62 KNLYKL
-68 DIPYPMLKEILKT
+68 DIPYPMLKELLKT
-81 ICIEVKKSNEGS
+81 ISIEIKKNNEGS
-93 IVLYKDFSYVIKEYT
+93 MELYKDFSYVIKEYT
-108 FDSYEE
+108 FDNYEE
-114 TILYKKNKIENLEEK
+114 TILYKKSKIEKLQEK

-137 AIISQYEGELDL
+137 AVISQYEGELDL

-169 NVDSISD
+169 NIDSISD

-185 KNLKK
+185 KYLKK
-190 NDIELYELLK
+190 NDIELYEVLK

-211 IELDNIE
+211 IELDALE

-248 NKIVDICKR
+248 NKIVDICNR

-285 GIIEK
+285 GIIER
-290 FCYNSINNICERN
+290 FRYNSTSNVCERN

-316 LMKFLAEKNISI
+316 LMKFLTEKKISI
-328 IYLKQKYKNELA
+328 IYLKQKYKNELT
-340 IKNGEIYKK
+340 IKNGEIYKQ

-372 NKRNSSAKKFA
+372 NKRNNGAKKFA

-399 KTRFK
+399 KTKFK

-420 IKPIIST
+420 IKPVIST

-443 ESNQPSKK
+443 EANQPSKR

-475 GSLVSDTTLNKIKN
+475 GSLVSDISLNKIKN

-499 LLKKGEYYEF
+499 LLKNGDYYEF
-509 SEKIKEMKE
+509 SEKIKEMKG
-518 KQEELKQIEINKM
+518 KQEELKQIEIDKINK
-531 NIKHKEE
+531 KHNEE
-538 KRNELNNFIN
+538 KKNEFNNFVN
-548 ILINNKISN
+548 ILIDNKIYENSQK
-557 NSENMLC
+557 NSENE
-564 YEQKKISINKEIEDV
+564 YRKIDINKGIEDIRNKTRDIIKRISI
-579 NNNTTN
+579 
-585 VIKKCWIGI
+585 GL
-594 VIIIAIIFII
+594 IIIVAILFII
-604 YKNSTKSILKINLID
+604 YKNSTENIFKINLID
-619 IMFFIIPI
+619 IMFFMIPI
-627 LFSAIFN
+627 LFSTIFN
-634 LKIFKF
+634 AKVFGF
-640 AEKISKKRNN
+640 AENISKKINGRR
-650 KKYKEIE
+650 YKEIE
-657 NINKYIKEIEHDSK
+657 EINKSIKEIEYNSK
-671 CLCEIKDI
+671 CLYEIKDI
-679 IIKSE
+679 LIKAE
-684 NVENKINELLLDKK
+684 NIEDKINELIVDSK
-698 YEKYLR
+698 YEKYLKEIR
-704 ETCIAELIENKKE
+704 LEELIQNKKE
-717 YNR
+717 IQYQ

>member
-1 MIGGIMEENKVVAYS
+1 MEENKVIAYS
-16 FLDHLNNDMKG
+16 FLAHLNNDMKG

-40 TLSIMSSNKKN
+40 TLSIMSNNQKN
-51 MGQISDIKEEF
+51 MGQITDIKEEF

-68 DIPYPMLKEILKT
+68 DIPYPMLKELLKT
-81 ICIEVKKSNEGS
+81 ISIEIKKNNEGS
-93 IVLYKDFSYVIKEYT
+93 MELYKDFSYVIKEYT
-108 FDSYEE
+108 FDNYEE
-114 TILYKKNKIENLEEK
+114 TILYKKSKIEKLQEK

-137 AIISQYEGELDL
+137 AVISQYEGELDL

-169 NVDSISD
+169 NIDSISD

-185 KNLKK
+185 KYLKK
-190 NDIELYELLK
+190 NDIELYEVLK

-211 IELDNIE
+211 IELDALK

-248 NKIVDICKR
+248 NKIVDICNR

-285 GIIEK
+285 GIIER
-290 FCYNSINNICERN
+290 FRYNSTSNVCERN

-316 LMKFLAEKNISI
+316 LMKFLTEKKISI
-328 IYLKQKYKNELA
+328 IYLKQKYKNELT
-340 IKNGEIYKK
+340 IKNGEIYKQ

-372 NKRNSSAKKFA
+372 NKRNNGAKKFA

-399 KTRFK
+399 KTKFK

-420 IKPIIST
+420 IKPVIST

-443 ESNQPSKK
+443 EANQPSKR

-475 GSLVSDTTLNKIKN
+475 GSLVSDISLNKIKS

-499 LLKKGEYYEF
+499 LLKNGDYYEF
-509 SEKIKEMKE
+509 SEKIKEMKG
-518 KQEELKQIEINKM
+518 KQEELKQIEIDKINK
-531 NIKHKEE
+531 KHNEE
-538 KRNELNNFIN
+538 KKNEFNNFVN
-548 ILINNKISN
+548 ILIDNKIYE
-557 NSENMLC
+557 NSQKNLENE
-564 YEQKKISINKEIEDV
+564 YRKIDINKGIEDIRNKTIDIIKRISI
-579 NNNTTN
+579 
-585 VIKKCWIGI
+585 GL
-594 VIIIAIIFII
+594 IIIVAILFII
-604 YKNSTKSILKINLID
+604 YKNSTENIFEINFID
-619 IMFFIIPI
+619 IMFFMIPI
-627 LFSAIFN
+627 LFSTVFN
-634 LKIFKF
+634 AKVFGF
-640 AEKISKKRNN
+640 AENISKKINGRR
-650 KKYKEIE
+650 YKEIE
-657 NINKYIKEIEHDSK
+657 EINKSIKEIEYNSK
-671 CLCEIKDI
+671 CLYEIKDI
-679 IIKSE
+679 LIKAE
-684 NVENKINELLLDKK
+684 NIEDKINELIVDSK
-698 YEKYLR
+698 YEKYLKEIR
-704 ETCIAELIENKKE
+704 LEELIQNKKE
-717 YNR
+717 IQYQ

>member
-1 MIGGIMEENKVVAYS
+1 MEENKVIAYS
-16 FLDHLNNDMKG
+16 FLAHLNNDMKG

-40 TLSIMSSNKKN
+40 TLSIMSNNQKN
-51 MGQISDIKEEF
+51 MGQITDIKEEF

-68 DIPYPMLKEILKT
+68 DIPYPMLKELLKT
-81 ICIEVKKSNEGS
+81 ISIEIKKNNEGS
-93 IVLYKDFSYVIKEYT
+93 MELYKDFSYVIKEYT
-108 FDSYEE
+108 FDNYEE
-114 TILYKKNKIENLEEK
+114 TILYKKSKIEKLQEK

-137 AIISQYEGELDL
+137 AVISQYEGELDL

-169 NVDSISD
+169 NIDSISD

-185 KNLKK
+185 KYLKK
-190 NDIELYELLK
+190 NDIELYEVLK

-211 IELDNIE
+211 IELDALK

-248 NKIVDICKR
+248 NKIVDICNR

-285 GIIEK
+285 GIIER
-290 FCYNSINNICERN
+290 FRYNSTSNVCERN

-316 LMKFLAEKNISI
+316 LMKFLTEKKISI
-328 IYLKQKYKNELA
+328 IYLKQKYKNELT
-340 IKNGEIYKK
+340 IKNGEIYKQ

-372 NKRNSSAKKFA
+372 NKRNNGAKKFA
-383 DLKIWFLTES
+383 DFKIWFLTES

-399 KTRFK
+399 KTKFK

-420 IKPIIST
+420 IKPVIST

-443 ESNQPSKK
+443 EANQPSKR

-475 GSLVSDTTLNKIKN
+475 GSLVSDISLNKIKN

-499 LLKKGEYYEF
+499 LLKNGDYYEF
-509 SEKIKEMKE
+509 SEKIKEMKG
-518 KQEELKQIEINKM
+518 KQEELKQIEIDKINK
-531 NIKHKEE
+531 KHNEE
-538 KRNELNNFIN
+538 KKNEFNNFVN
-548 ILINNKISN
+548 ILIDNKIYE
-557 NSENMLC
+557 NSQKNLENE
-564 YEQKKISINKEIEDV
+564 YRKIDINKGIEDIRNKTIDIIKRISI
-579 NNNTTN
+579 
-585 VIKKCWIGI
+585 GL
-594 VIIIAIIFII
+594 IIIVAILFII
-604 YKNSTKSILKINLID
+604 YKNSTENIFEINFID
-619 IMFFIIPI
+619 IMFFMIPI
-627 LFSAIFN
+627 LFSTVFN
-634 LKIFKF
+634 AKVFGF
-640 AEKISKKRNN
+640 AENISKKINGRR
-650 KKYKEIE
+650 YKEIE
-657 NINKYIKEIEHDSK
+657 EINKSIKEIEYNSK
-671 CLCEIKDI
+671 CLYEIKDI
-679 IIKSE
+679 LIKAE
-684 NVENKINELLLDKK
+684 NIEDKINELIVDSK
-698 YEKYLR
+698 YEKYLKEIR
-704 ETCIAELIENKKE
+704 LEELIQNKKE
-717 YNR
+717 IQYQ

>member
-1 MIGGIMEENKVVAYS
+1 MEENKVIAYS
-16 FLDHLNNDMKG
+16 FLAHLNNDMKG

-40 TLSIMSSNKKN
+40 TLSIMSNNQKN
-51 MGQISDIKEEF
+51 MGQITDIKEEF

-68 DIPYPMLKEILKT
+68 DIPYPMLKELLKT
-81 ICIEVKKSNEGS
+81 ISIEIKKNNEGS
-93 IVLYKDFSYVIKEYT
+93 MELYKDFSYVIKEYT
-108 FDSYEE
+108 FDNYEE
-114 TILYKKNKIENLEEK
+114 TILYKKSKIEKLQEK

-137 AIISQYEGELDL
+137 AVISQYEGELDL

-169 NVDSISD
+169 NIDSISD

-185 KNLKK
+185 KYLKK
-190 NDIELYELLK
+190 NDIELYEVLK

-211 IELDNIE
+211 IELDALK

-248 NKIVDICKR
+248 NKIVDICNR

-285 GIIEK
+285 GIIER
-290 FCYNSINNICERN
+290 FRYNSTSNVCERN

-316 LMKFLAEKNISI
+316 LMKFLTEKKISI
-328 IYLKQKYKNELA
+328 IYLKQKYKNELT
-340 IKNGEIYKK
+340 IKNGEIYKQ

-372 NKRNSSAKKFA
+372 NKRNNGAKKFA

-399 KTRFK
+399 KTKFK

-420 IKPIIST
+420 IKPVIST

-443 ESNQPSKK
+443 EANQPSKR

-475 GSLVSDTTLNKIKN
+475 GSLVSDISLNKIKN

-499 LLKKGEYYEF
+499 LLKNGDYYEF
-509 SEKIKEMKE
+509 SEKIKEMKG
-518 KQEELKQIEINKM
+518 KQEELKQIEIDKINK
-531 NIKHKEE
+531 KHNEE
-538 KRNELNNFIN
+538 KKNEFNNFVN
-548 ILINNKISN
+548 ILIDNKIYE
-557 NSENMLC
+557 NSQKNLENE
-564 YEQKKISINKEIEDV
+564 YRKIDINKGIEDIRNKTIDIIKRISI
-579 NNNTTN
+579 
-585 VIKKCWIGI
+585 GL
-594 VIIIAIIFII
+594 IIIVAILFII
-604 YKNSTKSILKINLID
+604 YKNSTENIFEINFID
-619 IMFFIIPI
+619 IMFFMIPI
-627 LFSAIFN
+627 LFSTVFN
-634 LKIFKF
+634 AKVFGF
-640 AEKISKKRNN
+640 AENISKKINVRR
-650 KKYKEIE
+650 YKEIE
-657 NINKYIKEIEHDSK
+657 EINKSIKEIEYNSK
-671 CLCEIKDI
+671 CLYEIKDI
-679 IIKSE
+679 LIKAE
-684 NVENKINELLLDKK
+684 NIEDKINELIVDSK
-698 YEKYLR
+698 YEKYLKEIR
-704 ETCIAELIENKKE
+704 LEELIQNKKE
-717 YNR
+717 IQYQ

>member
-1 MIGGIMEENKVVAYS
+1 MEENKVIAYS
-16 FLDHLNNDMKG
+16 FLAHLNNDMKG

-40 TLSIMSSNKKN
+40 TLSIMSNNQKN
-51 MGQISDIKEEF
+51 MGQITDIKEEF

-68 DIPYPMLKEILKT
+68 DIPYPMLKELLKT
-81 ICIEVKKSNEGS
+81 ISIEIKKNNEGS
-93 IVLYKDFSYVIKEYT
+93 MELYKDFSYVIKEYT
-108 FDSYEE
+108 FDNYEE
-114 TILYKKNKIENLEEK
+114 TILYKKSKIEKLQEK

-137 AIISQYEGELDL
+137 AVISQYEGELDL

-169 NVDSISD
+169 NIDSISD

-185 KNLKK
+185 KYLKK
-190 NDIELYELLK
+190 NDIELYEVLK

-211 IELDNIE
+211 IELDALK

-248 NKIVDICKR
+248 NKIVDICNR

-285 GIIEK
+285 GIIER
-290 FCYNSINNICERN
+290 FRYNSTSNVCERN

-316 LMKFLAEKNISI
+316 LMKFLTEKKISI
-328 IYLKQKYKNELA
+328 IYLKQKYKNELT
-340 IKNGEIYKK
+340 IKNGEIYKQ

-372 NKRNSSAKKFA
+372 NKRNNGAKKFA

-399 KTRFK
+399 KTKFK

-420 IKPIIST
+420 IKPVIST

-443 ESNQPSKK
+443 EANQPSKR

-475 GSLVSDTTLNKIKN
+475 GSLVSDISLNKIKN

-499 LLKKGEYYEF
+499 LLKNGDYYEF
-509 SEKIKEMKE
+509 SEKIKEMKG
-518 KQEELKQIEINKM
+518 KQEELKQIEIDKINK
-531 NIKHKEE
+531 KHNEE
-538 KRNELNNFIN
+538 KKNEFNNFVN
-548 ILINNKISN
+548 ILIDNKIYE
-557 NSENMLC
+557 NSQKNLENE
-564 YEQKKISINKEIEDV
+564 YRKIDINKGIEDIRNKTIDIIKRISI
-579 NNNTTN
+579 
-585 VIKKCWIGI
+585 GL
-594 VIIIAIIFII
+594 IIIVAILFII
-604 YKNSTKSILKINLID
+604 YKNSTENIFEINFID
-619 IMFFIIPI
+619 IMFFMIPI
-627 LFSAIFN
+627 LFSTVFN
-634 LKIFKF
+634 AKVFGF
-640 AEKISKKRNN
+640 AENISKKINGRR
-650 KKYKEIE
+650 YKEIE
-657 NINKYIKEIEHDSK
+657 EINKSIKEIEYNSK
-671 CLCEIKDI
+671 CLYEIKDI
-679 IIKSE
+679 LIKAE
-684 NVENKINELLLDKK
+684 NIEDKINELIVDSK
-698 YEKYLR
+698 YEKYLKEIR
-704 ETCIAELIENKKE
+704 LEKLIQNKKE
-717 YNR
+717 IQYQ

>member
-1 MIGGIMEENKVVAYS
+1 MEENKVIAYS
-16 FLDHLNNDMKG
+16 FLAHLNNDMKG

-40 TLSIMSSNKKN
+40 TLSIMSNNQKN
-51 MGQISDIKEEF
+51 MGQITDIKEEF
-62 NNLYKL
+62 KNLYKL
-68 DIPYPMLKEILKT
+68 DIPYPMLKELLKT
-81 ICIEVKKSNEGS
+81 ISIEIKKNNEGS
-93 IVLYKDFSYVIKEYT
+93 MELYKDFSYVIKEYT
-108 FDSYEE
+108 FDNYEE
-114 TILYKKNKIENLEEK
+114 TILYKKSKIEKLQEK

-169 NVDSISD
+169 NIDSISD

-185 KNLKK
+185 KYLKK
-190 NDIELYELLK
+190 NDIELYEVLK

-211 IELDNIE
+211 IELDALE

-248 NKIVDICKR
+248 NKIVDICNR

-285 GIIEK
+285 GIIER
-290 FCYNSINNICERN
+290 FRYNSTSNVCERN

-316 LMKFLAEKNISI
+316 LMKFLTEKKISI
-328 IYLKQKYKNELA
+328 IYLKQKYKNELT
-340 IKNGEIYKK
+340 IKNGEIYKQ

-372 NKRNSSAKKFA
+372 NKRNNGAKKFA

-399 KTRFK
+399 KTKFK

-420 IKPIIST
+420 IKPVIST

-443 ESNQPSKK
+443 EANQPSKR

-475 GSLVSDTTLNKIKN
+475 GSLVSDISLNKIKN

-499 LLKKGEYYEF
+499 LLKNGDYYEF

-518 KQEELKQIEINKM
+518 KQEELKQIEIDKINK
-531 NIKHKEE
+531 KHNEE
-538 KRNELNNFIN
+538 KKNEFNNFVN
-548 ILINNKISN
+548 ILIDNKIYENSQK
-557 NSENMLC
+557 NSENE
-564 YEQKKISINKEIEDV
+564 YRKIDINKGIEDIRNKTRDIIKRISI
-579 NNNTTN
+579 
-585 VIKKCWIGI
+585 GL
-594 VIIIAIIFII
+594 IIIVAILFII
-604 YKNSTKSILKINLID
+604 YKNSTENIFKINLID
-619 IMFFIIPI
+619 IMFFMIPI
-627 LFSAIFN
+627 LFLTIFN
-634 LKIFKF
+634 AKVFKF
-640 AEKISKKRNN
+640 TKKISKKINGRR
-650 KKYKEIE
+650 YKEIE
-657 NINKYIKEIEHDSK
+657 EINKSIKEIEYNSK
-671 CLCEIKDI
+671 CLYEIKDI
-679 IIKSE
+679 LIKAE
-684 NVENKINELLLDKK
+684 NIEDKINELIVDSK
-698 YEKYLR
+698 YEKYLKEIR
-704 ETCIAELIENKKE
+704 LEELIQNKKE
-717 YNR
+717 IQYQ

>member
-1 MIGGIMEENKVVAYS
+1 MEENKVIAYS
-16 FLDHLNNDMKG
+16 FLAHLNNDMKG

-40 TLSIMSSNKKN
+40 TLSIMSNNQRN
-51 MGQISDIKEEF
+51 MGQITDIKEEF

-68 DIPYPMLKEILKT
+68 DIPYPMLKELLKT
-81 ICIEVKKSNEGS
+81 ISIEIKKNNEGS
-93 IVLYKDFSYVIKEYT
+93 MELYKDFSYVIKEYT
-108 FDSYEE
+108 FDNYEE
-114 TILYKKNKIENLEEK
+114 TILYKKSKIEKLQEK

-137 AIISQYEGELDL
+137 AVISQYEGELDL

-169 NVDSISD
+169 NIDSISD

-185 KNLKK
+185 KYLKK
-190 NDIELYELLK
+190 NDIELYEVLK

-211 IELDNIE
+211 IELDALK

-248 NKIVDICKR
+248 NKIVDICNR

-285 GIIEK
+285 GIIER
-290 FCYNSINNICERN
+290 FRYNSTSNVCERN

-316 LMKFLAEKNISI
+316 LMKFLTEKKISI
-328 IYLKQKYKNELA
+328 IYLKQKYKNELT
-340 IKNGEIYKK
+340 IKNGEIYKQ

-372 NKRNSSAKKFA
+372 NKRNNGAKKFA

-399 KTRFK
+399 KTKFK

-420 IKPIIST
+420 IKPVIST

-443 ESNQPSKK
+443 EANQPSKR

-475 GSLVSDTTLNKIKN
+475 GSLVSDISLNKIKN

-499 LLKKGEYYEF
+499 LLKNGDYYEF
-509 SEKIKEMKE
+509 SEKIKEMKG
-518 KQEELKQIEINKM
+518 KQEELKQIEIDKINK
-531 NIKHKEE
+531 KHNEE
-538 KRNELNNFIN
+538 KKNEFNNFVN
-548 ILINNKISN
+548 ILIDNKIYE
-557 NSENMLC
+557 NSQKNLENE
-564 YEQKKISINKEIEDV
+564 YRKIDINKGIEDIRNKTIDIIKRISI
-579 NNNTTN
+579 
-585 VIKKCWIGI
+585 GL
-594 VIIIAIIFII
+594 IIIVAILFII
-604 YKNSTKSILKINLID
+604 YKNSTENIFEINFID
-619 IMFFIIPI
+619 IMFFMIPI
-627 LFSAIFN
+627 LFSTVFN
-634 LKIFKF
+634 AKVFGF
-640 AEKISKKRNN
+640 AENISKKINGRR
-650 KKYKEIE
+650 YKEIE
-657 NINKYIKEIEHDSK
+657 EINKSIKEIEYNSK
-671 CLCEIKDI
+671 CLYEIKDI
-679 IIKSE
+679 LIKAE
-684 NVENKINELLLDKK
+684 NIEDKINELIVDSK
-698 YEKYLR
+698 YEKYLKEIR
-704 ETCIAELIENKKE
+704 LEELIQNKKE
-717 YNR
+717 IQYQ

>member
-1 MIGGIMEENKVVAYS
+1 MEENKVIAYS
-16 FLDHLNNDMKG
+16 FLAHLNNDMKG

-40 TLSIMSSNKKN
+40 TLSIMSNNQKN
-51 MGQISDIKEEF
+51 MGQITDIKEEF

-68 DIPYPMLKEILKT
+68 DIPYPMLKELLKT
-81 ICIEVKKSNEGS
+81 ISIEIKKNNEGS
-93 IVLYKDFSYVIKEYT
+93 MELYKDFSYVIKEYT
-108 FDSYEE
+108 FDNYEE
-114 TILYKKNKIENLEEK
+114 TILYKKSKIEKLQEK

-137 AIISQYEGELDL
+137 AVISQYEGELDL

-169 NVDSISD
+169 NIDSISD

-185 KNLKK
+185 KYLKK
-190 NDIELYELLK
+190 NDIELYEVLK

-211 IELDNIE
+211 IELDALK

-248 NKIVDICKR
+248 NKIVDICNR

-285 GIIEK
+285 GIIER
-290 FCYNSINNICERN
+290 FRYNSTSNVCERN

-316 LMKFLAEKNISI
+316 LMKFLTEKKISI
-328 IYLKQKYKNELA
+328 IYLKQKYKNELT
-340 IKNGEIYKK
+340 IKNGEIYKQ

-372 NKRNSSAKKFA
+372 NKRNNGAKKFA

-399 KTRFK
+399 KTKFK

-420 IKPIIST
+420 IKPVIST

-443 ESNQPSKK
+443 EANQPSKR

-475 GSLVSDTTLNKIKN
+475 GSLVSDISLNKIKN

-499 LLKKGEYYEF
+499 LLKNGDYYEF
-509 SEKIKEMKE
+509 SEKIKEMKG
-518 KQEELKQIEINKM
+518 KQEELKQIEIDKINR
-531 NIKHKEE
+531 KHNEE
-538 KRNELNNFIN
+538 KKNEFNNFVN
-548 ILINNKISN
+548 ILIDNKIYE
-557 NSENMLC
+557 NSQKNLENE
-564 YEQKKISINKEIEDV
+564 YRKIDINKGIEDIRNKTIDIIKRISI
-579 NNNTTN
+579 
-585 VIKKCWIGI
+585 GL
-594 VIIIAIIFII
+594 IIIVAILFII
-604 YKNSTKSILKINLID
+604 YKNSTENIFEINFID
-619 IMFFIIPI
+619 IMFFMIPI
-627 LFSAIFN
+627 LFSTVFN
-634 LKIFKF
+634 AKVFGF
-640 AEKISKKRNN
+640 AENISKKINGRR
-650 KKYKEIE
+650 YKEIE
-657 NINKYIKEIEHDSK
+657 EINKSIKEIEYNSK
-671 CLCEIKDI
+671 CLYEIKDI
-679 IIKSE
+679 LIKAE
-684 NVENKINELLLDKK
+684 NIEDKINELIVDSK
-698 YEKYLR
+698 YEKYLKEIR
-704 ETCIAELIENKKE
+704 LEELIQNKKE
-717 YNR
+717 IQYQ

>member
-1 MIGGIMEENKVVAYS
+1 MEENKVIAYS
-16 FLDHLNNDMKG
+16 FLAHLNNDMKG

-40 TLSIMSSNKKN
+40 TLSIMSNNQKN
-51 MGQISDIKEEF
+51 MGQITDIKEEF

-68 DIPYPMLKEILKT
+68 DIPYPMLKELLKT
-81 ICIEVKKSNEGS
+81 ISIEIKKNNEGS
-93 IVLYKDFSYVIKEYT
+93 MELYKDFSYVIKEYT
-108 FDSYEE
+108 FDNYEE
-114 TILYKKNKIENLEEK
+114 TILYKKSKIEKLQEK

-137 AIISQYEGELDL
+137 AVISQYEGELDL

-169 NVDSISD
+169 NIDSISD

-185 KNLKK
+185 KYLKK
-190 NDIELYELLK
+190 NDIELYEVLK

-211 IELDNIE
+211 IELDVLE

-248 NKIVDICKR
+248 NKIVDICNR

-285 GIIEK
+285 GIIER
-290 FCYNSINNICERN
+290 FRYNSTSNVCERN

-316 LMKFLAEKNISI
+316 LMKFLTEKKISI
-328 IYLKQKYKNELA
+328 IYLKQKYKNEFT
-340 IKNGEIYKK
+340 IKNGEIYKQ

-372 NKRNSSAKKFA
+372 NKRNNGAKKFA

-399 KTRFK
+399 KTKFK

-420 IKPIIST
+420 IKPVIST

-443 ESNQPSKK
+443 EANQPSKR

-475 GSLVSDTTLNKIKN
+475 GSLVSDISLNKIKN

-499 LLKKGEYYEF
+499 LLKNGDYYEF
-509 SEKIKEMKE
+509 SEKIKEMKG
-518 KQEELKQIEINKM
+518 KQEELKQIEIDKINK
-531 NIKHKEE
+531 KHNEE
-538 KRNELNNFIN
+538 KKNEFNNFVN
-548 ILINNKISN
+548 ILIDNKIN
-557 NSENMLC
+557 ENSQKNLENE
-564 YEQKKISINKEIEDV
+564 YRKIDINKEIEDIR
-579 NNNTTN
+579 NKTIDI
-585 VIKKCWIGI
+585 IKRISIGL
-594 VIIIAIIFII
+594 IIIVAILFII
-604 YKNSTKSILKINLID
+604 YKNSTENIFEINFID
-619 IMFFIIPI
+619 IMFFMIPI
-627 LFSAIFN
+627 LFSTVFN
-634 LKIFKF
+634 AKVFGF
-640 AEKISKKRNN
+640 AENISKKINGRR
-650 KKYKEIE
+650 YKEIE
-657 NINKYIKEIEHDSK
+657 EINKSIKEIEYNSK
-671 CLCEIKDI
+671 CLYEIKDI
-679 IIKSE
+679 LIKAE
-684 NVENKINELLLDKK
+684 NIEDKINELIVDSK
-698 YEKYLR
+698 YEKYLKEIR
-704 ETCIAELIENKKE
+704 LEELIQNKKE
-717 YNR
+717 IQYQ

>member
-1 MIGGIMEENKVVAYS
+1 MEENKVIAYS
-16 FLDHLNNDMKG
+16 FLAHLNNDMKG

-40 TLSIMSSNKKN
+40 TLSIMSNNQKN
-51 MGQISDIKEEF
+51 MGQITDIKEEF

-68 DIPYPMLKEILKT
+68 DIPYPMLKELLKT
-81 ICIEVKKSNEGS
+81 ISIEIKKNNEGS
-93 IVLYKDFSYVIKEYT
+93 MELYKDFSYVIKEYT
-108 FDSYEE
+108 FDNYEE
-114 TILYKKNKIENLEEK
+114 TILYKKSKIEKLQEK

-137 AIISQYEGELDL
+137 AVISQYEGELDL

-169 NVDSISD
+169 NIDSISD

-185 KNLKK
+185 KYLKK
-190 NDIELYELLK
+190 NDIELYEVLK

-211 IELDNIE
+211 IELDALK

-248 NKIVDICKR
+248 NKIVDICNR

-285 GIIEK
+285 GIIER
-290 FCYNSINNICERN
+290 FRYNSTSNVCERN

-316 LMKFLAEKNISI
+316 LMKFLTEKKISI
-328 IYLKQKYKNELA
+328 IYLKQKYKNELT
-340 IKNGEIYKK
+340 IKNGEIYKQ

-372 NKRNSSAKKFA
+372 NKRNNGAKKFA

-399 KTRFK
+399 KTKFK

-420 IKPIIST
+420 IKPVIST

-443 ESNQPSKK
+443 EANQPSKR

-475 GSLVSDTTLNKIKN
+475 GSLVSDISLNKIKN

-499 LLKKGEYYEF
+499 LLKNGDYYEF
-509 SEKIKEMKE
+509 SEKIKEMKG
-518 KQEELKQIEINKM
+518 KQEELKQIEIDKINK
-531 NIKHKEE
+531 KHNEE
-538 KRNELNNFIN
+538 KKNEFNNFVN
-548 ILINNKISN
+548 ILIDNKIYE
-557 NSENMLC
+557 NSQKNLENE
-564 YEQKKISINKEIEDV
+564 YRKIDINKGIEDIRNKTIDIIKRISI
-579 NNNTTN
+579 
-585 VIKKCWIGI
+585 GL
-594 VIIIAIIFII
+594 IIIVAILFII
-604 YKNSTKSILKINLID
+604 YKNSTENIFEINFID
-619 IMFFIIPI
+619 IMFFMIPI
-627 LFSAIFN
+627 LFSTVFN
-634 LKIFKF
+634 AKVFGF
-640 AEKISKKRNN
+640 AENISKKINGRR
-650 KKYKEIE
+650 YKEIE
-657 NINKYIKEIEHDSK
+657 EINKSIKEIEYNSK
-671 CLCEIKDI
+671 CLYEIKDI
-679 IIKSE
+679 LIKAE
-684 NVENKINELLLDKK
+684 NIEDKINE
-698 YEKYLR
+698 
-704 ETCIAELIENKKE
+704 
-717 YNR
+717 

>member
-1 MIGGIMEENKVVAYS
+1 MEENKVIAYS
-16 FLDHLNNDMKG
+16 FLAHLNNDMKG

-40 TLSIMSSNKKN
+40 TLSIMSNNQKN
-51 MGQISDIKEEF
+51 MGQITDIKEEF

-68 DIPYPMLKEILKT
+68 DIPYPMLKELLKT
-81 ICIEVKKSNEGS
+81 ISIEIKKNNEGS
-93 IVLYKDFSYVIKEYT
+93 MELYKDFSYVIKEYT
-108 FDSYEE
+108 FDNYEE
-114 TILYKKNKIENLEEK
+114 TILYKKSKIEKLQEK

-137 AIISQYEGELDL
+137 AVISQYEGELDL

-169 NVDSISD
+169 NIDSISD

-185 KNLKK
+185 KYLKK
-190 NDIELYELLK
+190 NDIELYEVLK

-211 IELDNIE
+211 IELDALK

-248 NKIVDICKR
+248 NKIVDICNR

-285 GIIEK
+285 GIIER
-290 FCYNSINNICERN
+290 FRYNSTSNVCERN
-303 NITKTDIQYKVRN
+303 NITKTDIQNKVRN
-316 LMKFLAEKNISI
+316 LMKFLTEKKISI
-328 IYLKQKYKNELA
+328 IYLKQKYKNELT
-340 IKNGEIYKK
+340 IKNGEIYKQ

-372 NKRNSSAKKFA
+372 NKRNNGAKKFA

-399 KTRFK
+399 KTKFK

-420 IKPIIST
+420 IKPVIST

-443 ESNQPSKK
+443 EANQPSKR

-475 GSLVSDTTLNKIKN
+475 GSLVSDISLNKIKN

-499 LLKKGEYYEF
+499 LLKNGDYYEF
-509 SEKIKEMKE
+509 SEKIKEMKG
-518 KQEELKQIEINKM
+518 KQEELKQIEIDKINK
-531 NIKHKEE
+531 KHNEE
-538 KRNELNNFIN
+538 KKNEFNNFVN
-548 ILINNKISN
+548 ILIDNKIYE
-557 NSENMLC
+557 NSQKNLENE
-564 YEQKKISINKEIEDV
+564 YRKIDINKGIEDIRNKTIDIIKRISI
-579 NNNTTN
+579 
-585 VIKKCWIGI
+585 GL
-594 VIIIAIIFII
+594 IIIVAILFII
-604 YKNSTKSILKINLID
+604 YKNSTENIFEINFID
-619 IMFFIIPI
+619 IMFFMIPI
-627 LFSAIFN
+627 LFSTVFN
-634 LKIFKF
+634 AKVFGF
-640 AEKISKKRNN
+640 AENISKKINGRR
-650 KKYKEIE
+650 YKEIE
-657 NINKYIKEIEHDSK
+657 EINKSIKEIEYNSK
-671 CLCEIKDI
+671 CLYEIKDI
-679 IIKSE
+679 LIKAE
-684 NVENKINELLLDKK
+684 NIEDKINELIVDSK
-698 YEKYLR
+698 YEKYLKEIR
-704 ETCIAELIENKKE
+704 LEELIQNKKE
-717 YNR
+717 IQYQ

>member
-1 MIGGIMEENKVVAYS
+1 MEENKVIAYS
-16 FLDHLNNDMKG
+16 FLAHLNNDMKG

-40 TLSIMSSNKKN
+40 TLSIMSNNQKN
-51 MGQISDIKEEF
+51 MGQITDIKEEF

-68 DIPYPMLKEILKT
+68 DIPYPMLKELLKT
-81 ICIEVKKSNEGS
+81 ISIEIKKNNEGS
-93 IVLYKDFSYVIKEYT
+93 MELYKDFSYVIKEYT
-108 FDSYEE
+108 FDNYEE
-114 TILYKKNKIENLEEK
+114 TILYKKSKIEKLQEK

-137 AIISQYEGELDL
+137 AVISQYEGELDL

-169 NVDSISD
+169 NIDSISD

-185 KNLKK
+185 KYLKK
-190 NDIELYELLK
+190 NDIELYEVLK

-211 IELDNIE
+211 IELDALK

-248 NKIVDICKR
+248 NKIVDICNR

-285 GIIEK
+285 GIIER
-290 FCYNSINNICERN
+290 FRYNSTSNVCERN

-316 LMKFLAEKNISI
+316 LMKFLTEKKISI
-328 IYLKQKYKNELA
+328 IYLKQKYKNELT
-340 IKNGEIYKK
+340 IKNGEIYKQ

-372 NKRNSSAKKFA
+372 NKRNNGAKKFA

-399 KTRFK
+399 KTKFK

-420 IKPIIST
+420 IKPVIST

-443 ESNQPSKK
+443 EANQPSKR

-475 GSLVSDTTLNKIKN
+475 GSLVSDISLNKIKN

-499 LLKKGEYYEF
+499 LLKNGDYYEF
-509 SEKIKEMKE
+509 SEKIKEMKG
-518 KQEELKQIEINKM
+518 KQEELKQIEIDEINK
-531 NIKHKEE
+531 KHNEE
-538 KRNELNNFIN
+538 KKNEFNNFVN
-548 ILINNKISN
+548 ILIDNKIYE
-557 NSENMLC
+557 NSQKNLENE
-564 YEQKKISINKEIEDV
+564 YRKIDINKGIEDIRNKTIDIIKRISI
-579 NNNTTN
+579 
-585 VIKKCWIGI
+585 GL
-594 VIIIAIIFII
+594 IIIVAILFII
-604 YKNSTKSILKINLID
+604 YKNSTENIFEINFID
-619 IMFFIIPI
+619 IMFFMIPI
-627 LFSAIFN
+627 LFSTVFN
-634 LKIFKF
+634 AKVFGF
-640 AEKISKKRNN
+640 AENISKKINGRR
-650 KKYKEIE
+650 YKEIE
-657 NINKYIKEIEHDSK
+657 EINKSIKEIEYNSK
-671 CLCEIKDI
+671 CLYEIKDI
-679 IIKSE
+679 LIKAE
-684 NVENKINELLLDKK
+684 NIEDKINELIVDSK
-698 YEKYLR
+698 YEKYLKEIR
-704 ETCIAELIENKKE
+704 LEELIQNKKE
-717 YNR
+717 IQYQ

>member
-1 MIGGIMEENKVVAYS
+1 MEENKVIAYS
-16 FLDHLNNDMKG
+16 FLAHLNNDMRG

-40 TLSIMSSNKKN
+40 TLSIMSNNQKN
-51 MGQISDIKEEF
+51 MGQITDIKEEF
-62 NNLYKL
+62 KNLYKL
-68 DIPYPMLKEILKT
+68 DIPYPMLKELLKT
-81 ICIEVKKSNEGS
+81 ISIEIKKNNEGS
-93 IVLYKDFSYVIKEYT
+93 MELYKDFSYVIKEYT
-108 FDSYEE
+108 FDNYEE
-114 TILYKKNKIENLEEK
+114 TILYKKSKIEKLQEK

-169 NVDSISD
+169 NIDSISD

-185 KNLKK
+185 KYLKK
-190 NDIELYELLK
+190 NDIELYEVLK

-211 IELDNIE
+211 IELDALE

-248 NKIVDICKR
+248 NKIVDICNR

-285 GIIEK
+285 GIIER
-290 FCYNSINNICERN
+290 FRYNSTSNVCERN

-316 LMKFLAEKNISI
+316 LMKFLTEKKISI
-328 IYLKQKYKNELA
+328 IYLKQKYKNELT
-340 IKNGEIYKK
+340 IKNGEIYKQ

-372 NKRNSSAKKFA
+372 NKRNNGAKKFA

-399 KTRFK
+399 KTKFK

-420 IKPIIST
+420 IKPVIST

-443 ESNQPSKK
+443 EANQPSKR

-475 GSLVSDTTLNKIKN
+475 GSLVSDISLNKIKN

-499 LLKKGEYYEF
+499 LLKNGDYYEF
-509 SEKIKEMKE
+509 SEKIKEMKG
-518 KQEELKQIEINKM
+518 KQEELKQIEIDKINK
-531 NIKHKEE
+531 KHNEE
-538 KRNELNNFIN
+538 KKNEFNNFVN
-548 ILINNKISN
+548 ILIDNKIYENSQK
-557 NSENMLC
+557 NSENE
-564 YEQKKISINKEIEDV
+564 YRKIDINKGIEDIRNKTRDIIKRISI
-579 NNNTTN
+579 
-585 VIKKCWIGI
+585 GL
-594 VIIIAIIFII
+594 IIIVAILFII
-604 YKNSTKSILKINLID
+604 YKNSTENIFKINLID
-619 IMFFIIPI
+619 IMFFMIPI
-627 LFSAIFN
+627 LFSTVFN
-634 LKIFKF
+634 AKVFGF
-640 AEKISKKRNN
+640 AENISKKINGRR
-650 KKYKEIE
+650 YKEIE
-657 NINKYIKEIEHDSK
+657 EINKSIKEIEYNSK
-671 CLCEIKDI
+671 CLYEIKDI
-679 IIKSE
+679 LIKAE
-684 NVENKINELLLDKK
+684 NIEDKINELIVDSK
-698 YEKYLR
+698 YEKYLKEIR
-704 ETCIAELIENKKE
+704 LEELIQNKKE
-717 YNR
+717 IQYQ

>member
-1 MIGGIMEENKVVAYS
+1 MEENKVIAYS
-16 FLDHLNNDMKG
+16 FLAHLNNDMKG

-40 TLSIMSSNKKN
+40 TLSIMSNNQKN
-51 MGQISDIKEEF
+51 MGQITDIKEEF
-62 NNLYKL
+62 KNLYKL
-68 DIPYPMLKEILKT
+68 DIPYPMLKELLKT
-81 ICIEVKKSNEGS
+81 ISIEIKKNNEGS
-93 IVLYKDFSYVIKEYT
+93 MELYKDFSYVIKEYT
-108 FDSYEE
+108 FDNYEE
-114 TILYKKNKIENLEEK
+114 TILYKKSKIEKLQEK

-137 AIISQYEGELDL
+137 AVISQHEGELDL

-169 NVDSISD
+169 NIDSISD

-185 KNLKK
+185 KYLKK
-190 NDIELYELLK
+190 NDIELYEVLK

-211 IELDNIE
+211 IELDALE

-248 NKIVDICKR
+248 NKIVDICNR

-285 GIIEK
+285 GIIER
-290 FCYNSINNICERN
+290 FRYNSTSNVCERN

-316 LMKFLAEKNISI
+316 LMKFLTEKKISI
-328 IYLKQKYKNELA
+328 IYLKQKYKNELT
-340 IKNGEIYKK
+340 IKNGEIYKQ

-372 NKRNSSAKKFA
+372 NKRNNGAKKFA

-399 KTRFK
+399 KTKFK

-420 IKPIIST
+420 IKPVIST

-443 ESNQPSKK
+443 EANQPSKR

-475 GSLVSDTTLNKIKN
+475 GSLVSDISLNKIKN

-499 LLKKGEYYEF
+499 LLKNGDYYEF
-509 SEKIKEMKE
+509 SEKIKEMKG
-518 KQEELKQIEINKM
+518 KQEELKQIEIDKINK
-531 NIKHKEE
+531 KHNEE
-538 KRNELNNFIN
+538 KKNEFNNFVN
-548 ILINNKISN
+548 ILIDNKIYENSQK
-557 NSENMLC
+557 NSENE
-564 YEQKKISINKEIEDV
+564 YRKIDINKGIEDIRNKTRDIIKRISI
-579 NNNTTN
+579 T
-585 VIKKCWIGI
+585 
-594 VIIIAIIFII
+594 
-604 YKNSTKSILKINLID
+604 
-619 IMFFIIPI
+619 
-627 LFSAIFN
+627 
-634 LKIFKF
+634 
-640 AEKISKKRNN
+640 
-650 KKYKEIE
+650 
-657 NINKYIKEIEHDSK
+657 
-671 CLCEIKDI
+671 
-679 IIKSE
+679 
-684 NVENKINELLLDKK
+684 
-698 YEKYLR
+698 
-704 ETCIAELIENKKE
+704 
-717 YNR
+717 

>member
-1 MIGGIMEENKVVAYS
+1 MEENKVIAYS
-16 FLDHLNNDMKG
+16 FLAHLNNDMKG

-40 TLSIMSSNKKN
+40 TLSIMSNNQKN
-51 MGQISDIKEEF
+51 MGQITDIKEEF
-62 NNLYKL
+62 KNLYKL
-68 DIPYPMLKEILKT
+68 DIPYPMLKELLKT
-81 ICIEVKKSNEGS
+81 ISIEIKKNNEGS
-93 IVLYKDFSYVIKEYT
+93 MELYKDFSYVIKEYT
-108 FDSYEE
+108 FDNYEE
-114 TILYKKNKIENLEEK
+114 TILYKKSKIEKLQEK

-169 NVDSISD
+169 NIDSISD

-185 KNLKK
+185 KYLKK
-190 NDIELYELLK
+190 NDIELYEVLK

-211 IELDNIE
+211 IELDALE

-248 NKIVDICKR
+248 NKIVDICNR

-285 GIIEK
+285 GIIER
-290 FCYNSINNICERN
+290 FRYNSTSNVCERN

-316 LMKFLAEKNISI
+316 LMKFLTEKKISI
-328 IYLKQKYKNELA
+328 IYLKQKYKNELT
-340 IKNGEIYKK
+340 IKNGEIYKQ

-372 NKRNSSAKKFA
+372 NKRNNGAKKFA

-399 KTRFK
+399 KTKFK

-420 IKPIIST
+420 IKPVIST

-443 ESNQPSKK
+443 EANQPSKR

-475 GSLVSDTTLNKIKN
+475 GSLVSDISLNKIKN

-499 LLKKGEYYEF
+499 LLKNGDYYEF
-509 SEKIKEMKE
+509 SEKIKEMKG
-518 KQEELKQIEINKM
+518 KQEELKQIEIDKINK
-531 NIKHKEE
+531 KHNEE
-538 KRNELNNFIN
+538 KKNEFNNFVN
-548 ILINNKISN
+548 ILIDNKIYENSQK
-557 NSENMLC
+557 NSENE
-564 YEQKKISINKEIEDV
+564 YRKIDINKGIEDIRNKTRDIIKRISI
-579 NNNTTN
+579 
-585 VIKKCWIGI
+585 GL
-594 VIIIAIIFII
+594 IIIVAILFII
-604 YKNSTKSILKINLID
+604 YKNSTENIFKINLID
-619 IMFFIIPI
+619 IMFFMIPI
-627 LFSAIFN
+627 LFSTIFN
-634 LKIFKF
+634 AKVFGF
-640 AEKISKKRNN
+640 AENISKKINGRR
-650 KKYKEIE
+650 YKEIE
-657 NINKYIKEIEHDSK
+657 EINKSIKEIEYNSK
-671 CLCEIKDI
+671 CLYEIKDI
-679 IIKSE
+679 LIKAE
-684 NVENKINELLLDKK
+684 NIEDKINELIVDSK
-698 YEKYLR
+698 YEKYLKEIR
-704 ETCIAELIENKKE
+704 LEELIQNKKE
-717 YNR
+717 IQYQ

>member
-1 MIGGIMEENKVVAYS
+1 MEENKVIAYS
-16 FLDHLNNDMKG
+16 FLAHLNNDMKG

-40 TLSIMSSNKKN
+40 TLSIMSNNQKN
-51 MGQISDIKEEF
+51 MGQITDIKEEF
-62 NNLYKL
+62 KNLYKL
-68 DIPYPMLKEILKT
+68 DIPYPMLKELLKT
-81 ICIEVKKSNEGS
+81 ISIEIKKNNEGS
-93 IVLYKDFSYVIKEYT
+93 MELYKDFSYVIKEYT
-108 FDSYEE
+108 FDNYEE
-114 TILYKKNKIENLEEK
+114 TILYKKSKIEKLQEK

-137 AIISQYEGELDL
+137 AVISQYEGELDL

-169 NVDSISD
+169 NIDSISD

-185 KNLKK
+185 KYLKK
-190 NDIELYELLK
+190 NDIELYEVLK

-211 IELDNIE
+211 IELDALE

-248 NKIVDICKR
+248 NKIVDICNR

-285 GIIEK
+285 GIIER
-290 FCYNSINNICERN
+290 FRYNSTSNVCERN

-316 LMKFLAEKNISI
+316 LMKFLTEKKISI
-328 IYLKQKYKNELA
+328 IYLKQKYKNELT
-340 IKNGEIYKK
+340 IKNGEIYKQ

-372 NKRNSSAKKFA
+372 NKRNNGAKKFA

-399 KTRFK
+399 KTKFK

-420 IKPIIST
+420 IKPVIST

-443 ESNQPSKK
+443 EANQPSKR

-475 GSLVSDTTLNKIKN
+475 GSLVSDISLNKIKN

-499 LLKKGEYYEF
+499 LLKNGDYYEF
-509 SEKIKEMKE
+509 SEKIKEMKG
-518 KQEELKQIEINKM
+518 KQEELKQIEIDKINK
-531 NIKHKEE
+531 KHNEE
-538 KRNELNNFIN
+538 KKNEFNNFVN
-548 ILINNKISN
+548 ILIDNKIYENSQK
-557 NSENMLC
+557 NSENE
-564 YEQKKISINKEIEDV
+564 YRKIDINKGIEDIRNKTRDIIKRISI
-579 NNNTTN
+579 
-585 VIKKCWIGI
+585 GL
-594 VIIIAIIFII
+594 IIIVAILFII
-604 YKNSTKSILKINLID
+604 YKNSTENIFKINLID
-619 IMFFIIPI
+619 IMFFMIPI
-627 LFSAIFN
+627 LFSTVFN
-634 LKIFKF
+634 AKVFGF
-640 AEKISKKRNN
+640 AENISKKINGRR
-650 KKYKEIE
+650 YKEIE
-657 NINKYIKEIEHDSK
+657 EINKSIKEIEYNSK
-671 CLCEIKDI
+671 CLYEIKDI
-679 IIKSE
+679 LIKAE
-684 NVENKINELLLDKK
+684 NIEDKINELIVDSK
-698 YEKYLR
+698 YEKYLKEIR
-704 ETCIAELIENKKE
+704 LEELIQNKKE
-717 YNR
+717 IQYQ

>member
-1 MIGGIMEENKVVAYS
+1 MEENKVIAYS
-16 FLDHLNNDMKG
+16 FLAHLNNDMKG

-40 TLSIMSSNKKN
+40 TLSIMSNNQKN
-51 MGQISDIKEEF
+51 MGQITDIKEEF

-68 DIPYPMLKEILKT
+68 DIPYPMLKELLKT
-81 ICIEVKKSNEGS
+81 ISIEIKKNNEGS
-93 IVLYKDFSYVIKEYT
+93 MELYKDFSYVIKEYT
-108 FDSYEE
+108 FDNYEE
-114 TILYKKNKIENLEEK
+114 TILYKKSKIEKLQEK

-137 AIISQYEGELDL
+137 AVISQYEGELDL

-169 NVDSISD
+169 NIDSISD

-185 KNLKK
+185 KYLKK
-190 NDIELYELLK
+190 NDIELYEVLK

-211 IELDNIE
+211 IELDALK

-248 NKIVDICKR
+248 NKIVDICNR

-285 GIIEK
+285 GIIER
-290 FCYNSINNICERN
+290 FRYNSTSNVCERN

-316 LMKFLAEKNISI
+316 LMKFLTEKKISI
-328 IYLKQKYKNELA
+328 IYLKQKYKNELT
-340 IKNGEIYKK
+340 IKNGEIYKQ

-372 NKRNSSAKKFA
+372 NKRNNGAKKFA

-399 KTRFK
+399 KTKFK

-420 IKPIIST
+420 IKPVIST

-443 ESNQPSKK
+443 EANQPSKR

-475 GSLVSDTTLNKIKN
+475 GSLVSDISLNKIKN
-489 INSQYEEVNE
+489 INSQYEEVNK
-499 LLKKGEYYEF
+499 LLKNGDYYEF
-509 SEKIKEMKE
+509 SEKIKEMKG
-518 KQEELKQIEINKM
+518 KQEELKQIEIDKINK
-531 NIKHKEE
+531 KHNEE
-538 KRNELNNFIN
+538 KKNEFNNFVN
-548 ILINNKISN
+548 ILIDNKIYE
-557 NSENMLC
+557 NSQKNLENE
-564 YEQKKISINKEIEDV
+564 YRKIDINKGIEDIRNKTIDIIKRISI
-579 NNNTTN
+579 
-585 VIKKCWIGI
+585 GL
-594 VIIIAIIFII
+594 IIIVAILFII
-604 YKNSTKSILKINLID
+604 YKNSTENIFEINFID
-619 IMFFIIPI
+619 IMFFMIPI
-627 LFSAIFN
+627 LFSTVFN
-634 LKIFKF
+634 AKVFGF
-640 AEKISKKRNN
+640 AENISKKINGRR
-650 KKYKEIE
+650 YKEIE
-657 NINKYIKEIEHDSK
+657 EINKSIKEIEYNSK
-671 CLCEIKDI
+671 CLYEIKDI
-679 IIKSE
+679 LIKAE
-684 NVENKINELLLDKK
+684 NIEDKINELIVDSK
-698 YEKYLR
+698 YEKYLKEIR
-704 ETCIAELIENKKE
+704 LEELIQNKKE
-717 YNR
+717 IQYQ

>member
-1 MIGGIMEENKVVAYS
+1 MEENKVIAYS
-16 FLDHLNNDMKG
+16 FLAHLNNDMKG

-40 TLSIMSSNKKN
+40 TLSIMSNNQKN
-51 MGQISDIKEEF
+51 MGQITDIKEEF

-68 DIPYPMLKEILKT
+68 DIPYPMLKELLKT
-81 ICIEVKKSNEGS
+81 ISIEIKKNNEGS
-93 IVLYKDFSYVIKEYT
+93 MELYKDFSYVIKEYT
-108 FDSYEE
+108 FDNYEE
-114 TILYKKNKIENLEEK
+114 TILYKKNKIEKLQEK

-137 AIISQYEGELDL
+137 AVISQYEGELDL

-169 NVDSISD
+169 NIHSISD

-185 KNLKK
+185 KYLKK
-190 NDIELYELLK
+190 NDIELYEVLK

-211 IELDNIE
+211 IELDTLE

-248 NKIVDICKR
+248 NKIVDICNR

-285 GIIEK
+285 GIIER
-290 FCYNSINNICERN
+290 FRYNSTSNVCERN
-303 NITKTDIQYKVRN
+303 NISKTDIQYKVRN
-316 LMKFLAEKNISI
+316 LMKFLTEKKISI
-328 IYLKQKYKNELA
+328 IYLKQKYKNELT
-340 IKNGEIYKK
+340 IKNGEIYKQ

-372 NKRNSSAKKFA
+372 NKRNNGAKKFA

-399 KTRFK
+399 KTKFK

-420 IKPIIST
+420 IKPVIST

-443 ESNQPSKK
+443 EANQPSKR

-475 GSLVSDTTLNKIKN
+475 GSLVSDISLNKIKN

-499 LLKKGEYYEF
+499 LLKNGDYYEF

-518 KQEELKQIEINKM
+518 KQEELKQIEIDKINK
-531 NIKHKEE
+531 KHNEE
-538 KRNELNNFIN
+538 KKNEFNNFVN
-548 ILINNKISN
+548 ILINNKIYE
-557 NSENMLC
+557 NSQKNLENE
-564 YEQKKISINKEIEDV
+564 YRKIDINKGIEDIRNKTIDSIKRISI
-579 NNNTTN
+579 
-585 VIKKCWIGI
+585 GL
-594 VIIIAIIFII
+594 IIIVAILFII
-604 YKNSTKSILKINLID
+604 YKNSTENIFEINFID
-619 IMFFIIPI
+619 IMFFMIPI
-627 LFSAIFN
+627 LFSTVFN
-634 LKIFKF
+634 AKVFGF
-640 AEKISKKRNN
+640 AENISKKINGRR
-650 KKYKEIE
+650 YKEIE
-657 NINKYIKEIEHDSK
+657 EINKSIKEIEYNSK
-671 CLCEIKDI
+671 CLYEIKDI
-679 IIKSE
+679 LIKAE
-684 NVENKINELLLDKK
+684 NIEDKINELMVDSK
-698 YEKYLR
+698 YEKYLKEIR
-704 ETCIAELIENKKE
+704 LEELIQNKKE
-717 YNR
+717 IQYQ

>member
-1 MIGGIMEENKVVAYS
+1 MEENKVIAYS
-16 FLDHLNNDMKG
+16 FLAHLNNDMKG

-40 TLSIMSSNKKN
+40 TLSIMSNNQKN
-51 MGQISDIKEEF
+51 MGQITDIKEEF

-68 DIPYPMLKEILKT
+68 DIPYPMLKELLKT
-81 ICIEVKKSNEGS
+81 ISIEIKKNNEGS
-93 IVLYKDFSYVIKEYT
+93 MELYKDFSYVIKEYT
-108 FDSYEE
+108 FDNYEE
-114 TILYKKNKIENLEEK
+114 TILYKKSKIEKLQEK

-137 AIISQYEGELDL
+137 AVISQYEGELDL

-169 NVDSISD
+169 NIDSISD

-185 KNLKK
+185 KYLKK
-190 NDIELYELLK
+190 NDIELYEVLK

-211 IELDNIE
+211 IELDALK

-248 NKIVDICKR
+248 NKIVDICNR

-285 GIIEK
+285 GIIER
-290 FCYNSINNICERN
+290 FRYNSTSNVCERN

-316 LMKFLAEKNISI
+316 LMKFLTEKKISI
-328 IYLKQKYKNELA
+328 IYLKQKYKNELT
-340 IKNGEIYKK
+340 IKNGEIYKQ

-358 KSILHDAIIIDYVS
+358 KSILHDAIVIDYVS
-372 NKRNSSAKKFA
+372 NKRNNGAKKFA

-399 KTRFK
+399 KTKFK

-420 IKPIIST
+420 IKPVIST

-443 ESNQPSKK
+443 EANQPSKR

-475 GSLVSDTTLNKIKN
+475 GSLVSDISLNKIKN

-499 LLKKGEYYEF
+499 LLKNGDYYEF
-509 SEKIKEMKE
+509 SEKIKEMKG
-518 KQEELKQIEINKM
+518 KQEELKQIEIDKINK
-531 NIKHKEE
+531 KHNEE
-538 KRNELNNFIN
+538 KKNEFNNFVN
-548 ILINNKISN
+548 ILIDNKIYE
-557 NSENMLC
+557 NSQKNLENE
-564 YEQKKISINKEIEDV
+564 YRKIDINKGIEDIRNKTIDIIKRISI
-579 NNNTTN
+579 
-585 VIKKCWIGI
+585 GL
-594 VIIIAIIFII
+594 IIIVAILFII
-604 YKNSTKSILKINLID
+604 YKNSTENIFEINFID
-619 IMFFIIPI
+619 IMFFMIPI
-627 LFSAIFN
+627 LFSTVFN
-634 LKIFKF
+634 AKVFGF
-640 AEKISKKRNN
+640 AENISKKINGRR
-650 KKYKEIE
+650 YKEIE
-657 NINKYIKEIEHDSK
+657 EINKSIKEIEYNSK
-671 CLCEIKDI
+671 CLYEIKDI
-679 IIKSE
+679 LIKAE
-684 NVENKINELLLDKK
+684 NIEDKINELIVDSK
-698 YEKYLR
+698 YEKYLKEIR
-704 ETCIAELIENKKE
+704 LEELIQNKKE
-717 YNR
+717 IQYQ